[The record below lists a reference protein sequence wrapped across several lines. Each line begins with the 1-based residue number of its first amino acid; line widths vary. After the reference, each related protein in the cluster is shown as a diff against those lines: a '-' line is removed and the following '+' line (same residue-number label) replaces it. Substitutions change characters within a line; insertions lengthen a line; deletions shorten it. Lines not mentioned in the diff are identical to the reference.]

1 MPAPNVCRCC
11 GKPVYSSD
19 GAPVHTR
26 CIVRHWQ
33 RHAKGKNVRRC
44 REFGNKEVPDH
55 TPDPMESPSEGVLM
69 DYRHEI
75 HDYLVEKGEREE

>member
-1 MPAPNVCRCC
+1 MPAKYRCRCC
-11 GKPVYSSD
+11 GKPVFTGD
-19 GAPVHTR
+19 APIHTR
-26 CIVRHWQ
+26 CIPKHWG
-33 RHAKGKNVRRC
+33 RHAHGKNVSRC

-55 TPDPMESPSEGVLM
+55 TPDPMESPSEGVAM